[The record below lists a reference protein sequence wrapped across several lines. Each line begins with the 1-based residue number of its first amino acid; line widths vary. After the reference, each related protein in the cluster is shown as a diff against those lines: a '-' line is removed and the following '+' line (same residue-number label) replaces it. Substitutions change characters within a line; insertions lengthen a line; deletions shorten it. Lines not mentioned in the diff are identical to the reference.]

1 MTCRPQSWALTWIN
15 VPQHTP
21 CPELPTPEPQPR
33 YEGPDFLVFSQPP
46 PKPRLDTQWTDSW
59 CSFPPH
65 HPTPIIQIN
74 IRGKYPTKPHPTAI
88 AQHGDLCTERPAA
101 GQSPSLS
108 PSSHSPPSTCAAA
121 VKHADRS
128 ASEPL
133 ELWPQVHVALAF
145 PAGQMMPIRTSGSS
159 ENTLLHQSRQECA
172 VKATHSTAP
181 DQRENSKQNEP
192 SHRRGQPGTIGVVVH
207 GFVIPGDLSVIRDK
221 KRNTAHA
228 L

>member
-1 MTCRPQSWALTWIN
+1 MFPNTLLVPNSPHLNLSQDTRAQTSWFSASHRQS
-15 VPQHTP
+15 P
-21 CPELPTPEPQPR
+21 
-33 YEGPDFLVFSQPP
+33 G
-46 PKPRLDTQWTDSW
+46 WTHSGQTW

-74 IRGKYPTKPHPTAI
+74 ITGKYPTKPHPTAI
-88 AQHGDLCTERPAA
+88 AQHGDLCTERSAA

-133 ELWPQVHVALAF
+133 ELWPQVHAALAF

-172 VKATHSTAP
+172 SEGHS
-181 DQRENSKQNEP
+181 Q
-192 SHRRGQPGTIGVVVH
+192 H
-207 GFVIPGDLSVIRDK
+207 GS
-221 KRNTAHA
+221 
-228 L
+228 